1 MSRNQVLLEAFA
13 AELRAQRA
21 VRCFSQ
27 EDLAH
32 LAQINRTYI
41 AKLELARNQPTLGV
55 LFQLATALE
64 IDLPALLEA
73 TMRRY
78 QHVKKRSNT
87 GPLRPTGGPRRQPA
101 GR

>member
-1 MSRNQVLLEAFA
+1 MSRNEVLIDAFA

-21 VRCFSQ
+21 ARRLSQ

-32 LAQINRTYI
+32 LAQVNRTYI

-55 LFQLATALE
+55 LFRIATALE

-73 TMRRY
+73 TLRRY
-78 QHVKKRSNT
+78 QRIGRRSPN
-87 GPLRPTGGPRRQPA
+87 GAHRQSS